1 VSLDGQ
7 SSCRSPPCISLK
19 VNQWEIQGE
28 RRAFVQ
34 TTVST
39 EALTELVVA
48 VFANRGMAEGDAR
61 TMAGVVVAA
70 ERDGTRSHGIQRIRG
85 YVESMES
92 GWVDP
97 RAAPRIQRS
106 ATAMLSADAGNG
118 FAQIALSRAKS
129 DLMSL
134 GRQHGMA
141 VLATKNSHH
150 FAALWPD
157 IEAFAEAGFI
167 ALTVLNTRPW
177 MTAWGG
183 TKRVLG
189 TNAMA
194 FACPRAGANP
204 VVWDQASSTMS
215 QGDVLL
221 HATSE
226 RPLPPGVGVDAE
238 GQPSTDAAAVL
249 RDGALLPFAGTKGS
263 SIAFMVEILAAAFGG
278 GRFGFEDRSASVLGA
293 VTTNGG
299 QFLLLLDPSTNDNDF
314 ATRVESLLATML
326 AGGSKRLPGDRRYAK
341 RREAETAGIT
351 VPSHLLEEL
360 SGYARK

>member
-1 VSLDGQ
+1 L
-7 SSCRSPPCISLK
+7 
-19 VNQWEIQGE
+19 
-28 RRAFVQ
+28 Q
-34 TTVST
+34 TTVSVET
-39 EALTELVVA
+39 LTELVVA
-48 VFANRGMAEGDAR
+48 VFTNRGMAEDDAR

-97 RAAPRIQRS
+97 RAEPAIQRTT
-106 ATAMLSADAGNG
+106 TAMLSADGGNG

-129 DLMSL
+129 DLMAL
-134 GRQHGMA
+134 ARQHGMA
-141 VLATKNSHH
+141 VLAIKNSHH

-157 IEAFAEAGFI
+157 IEPFAEAGFI

-177 MTAWGG
+177 ITAWDGA
-183 TKRVLG
+183 KRVLG
-189 TNAMA
+189 TNPMA

-221 HATSE
+221 HATAG
-226 RPLPPGVGVDAE
+226 RPLPLGVGVDVE
-238 GQPSTDAAAVL
+238 GRPCTDASGAL

-278 GRFGFEDRSASVLGA
+278 GRFGFEDKSASVPGA
-293 VTTNGG
+293 ATSNGG
-299 QFLLLLDPSTNDNDF
+299 QFLLLLDPGANSNDF
-314 ATRVESLLATML
+314 AVRIESLVATIL

-341 RREAETAGIT
+341 RREAEAAGIS
-351 VPSHLLEEL
+351 VPSNLLEQL
-360 SGYARK
+360 NGYARK